1 MKKVVRFIKW
11 LVVALILVSLG
22 LWATGHGYVLRAV
35 TMTYLVGQSG
45 PGIDEKDS
53 FFNDTI
59 RSVED
64 KIAWGEHPQLGQ
76 VTITDALKEKIESI
90 RTVGF
95 LVIKNNKL
103 LYENY
108 WGDFDERHS
117 TNSFSAVKSLVSL
130 LIGIAVEEGHIG
142 SIDDKVGD
150 YLQGF
155 NQNGKEAITIRHLL
169 TMSSGLNWSESGAN
183 PFSNN
188 AEAYYG
194 KDLVGLINGLKAIS
208 PPGVEFKYQSGNTQI
223 LGFILEAAT
232 GQPIAEYTEKAL
244 WSKIGAEHDA
254 YWNLDDENGKAKA
267 FCCFYAT
274 PRDYAKLGQ
283 LIIDRGLWG
292 GQQVVPA
299 DYIDACFVPADID
312 DKGKP
317 LARYG
322 LHWWVLNYNGL
333 DVFYARGI
341 SGQYVIAIPSEDIVI
356 VRTGWKREKVDDTG
370 HPTDIFYYLDAA
382 IELTN
387 NLNA

>member
-267 FCCFYAT
+267 FCCFYAS

>member
-11 LVVALILVSLG
+11 LVIALILVSLG
-22 LWATGHGYVLRAV
+22 LWVTGHGYVLRAV

-150 YLQGF
+150 YLHGF

-194 KDLVGLINGLKAIS
+194 KDLDGLINGLKAIS

-232 GQPIAEYTEKAL
+232 GQPIAEYTERAV
-244 WSKIGAEHDA
+244 WGKIGAEHDA

-283 LIIDRGLWG
+283 LVVDRGSWG

-312 DKGKP
+312 DNGKP

-341 SGQYVIAIPSEDIVI
+341 SGQYVIAIPSEEIVI

-370 HPTDIFYYLDAA
+370 HPADIYYYLDAA

-387 NLNA
+387 NPDA